1 MRASNPLA
9 NASFGI
15 LRMYLYGQQPMS
27 HPSVER
33 IARCSRFGR
42 HLLAAQPQLA
52 EAVAGQLDGPFTAA
66 AMAAFLDAPPCTDEA
81 ALHQR
86 LRQLRQRV
94 WLVATARDL
103 AGTADLAE
111 VTATYSALAEVCI
124 AAALD
129 FHHAALAA
137 RHGEPRDEHGAP
149 QRMVVVGMGKLG
161 GRELNVSSDIDLIYL
176 YPDEGDTAADAGIAL
191 KPVSNHEFFVRLGRR
206 LTAALS
212 EATADGY
219 VFRVDLRLR
228 PWGDSGPFA
237 MGFAM
242 LEDYLVAQGRPW
254 ERYAWIKA
262 RPLTGTRHDELL
274 DIVRPFVFRKYLDFG
289 AFAAI
294 RDLHVQIRREVARR
308 EMADNVKLGP
318 GGIREIEFTAQVFQ
332 LIRGGRIPTLQKRPT
347 LTVLDEL
354 VKNGLIAADAQHEL
368 AAAYD
373 FLRRLEHR
381 LQYLDDAQ
389 TQQLPDDAES
399 QAMLAEA
406 MNFADYGAL
415 IVALDSHRTK
425 VTRHFEQMFAAPQ
438 TDQNSHPLAAVCCG
452 TADAGVAHA
461 LLENAG
467 YDDPDR
473 VLATLE
479 ALRHSAARLAE
490 STQLRLDALLPPA
503 LEIIGSQAD
512 PMATL
517 ERFAALIQ
525 AIARRATYLALL
537 AEYPAALR
545 QLVRLLAASPWA
557 AQILTRQ
564 PQLLDELIA
573 PQSLLSVPDW
583 TQLAAQLRDELDAQ
597 GGDTE
602 AQMDTLR
609 RFKQVQTL
617 RLLAQDVA
625 GRLTL
630 EALSDH
636 LSWLADTLLAETL
649 VRCWAGL
656 KTRHRDAPR
665 FAVIGYGKL
674 GGKELGYASDLDLV
688 FLYDDDDDRA
698 QEIYARLAQR
708 INTWLGTL
716 TSAGILYEAD
726 LRLRPDGASGLLVS
740 STEAF
745 RNYQLHHAW
754 VWEHQA
760 LTRARFV
767 CGDVAIGEA
776 FERLRREVLCLPRD
790 ADSLRGDVLAMREK
804 MRAGHVNNT
813 ALFDLKH
820 DTGGIVDV
828 EFCVQYLVLRH
839 CAVHPELADN
849 VGNIALLLRA
859 GAAGLVPADV
869 AQAAADAYRELRR
882 QQHAVK
888 LSGATFA
895 RVPLDAVA
903 TVRDAVGVLWA
914 HVMGAAG

>member
-1 MRASNPLA
+1 
-9 NASFGI
+9 
-15 LRMYLYGQQPMS
+15 MS
-27 HPSVER
+27 HPALDRV
-33 IARCSRFGR
+33 ARCSRFGR
-42 HLLAAQPQLA
+42 RLLAAQPQLA
-52 EAVAGQLDGPFTAA
+52 EAMAAQIDQPFSRA
-66 AMAAFLDAPPCTDEA
+66 AMQLFLVTPPCTDEA

-103 AGTADLAE
+103 AGSADLAE
-111 VTATYSALAEVCI
+111 IVATYSALAEVCI

-129 FHHAALAA
+129 FHHAMLAA
-137 RHGEPRDEHGAP
+137 RHGEPRDEHGRL

-161 GRELNVSSDIDLIYL
+161 GGELNVSSDIDLIYL
-176 YPDEGDTAADAGIAL
+176 YPEEGRTDGA
-191 KPVSNHEFFVRLGRR
+191 KPLTNHEFFIRLGRK
-206 LTAALS
+206 LAAALS

-228 PWGDSGPFA
+228 PWGDSGPLA

-262 RPLTGTRHDELL
+262 RPLTGERHDELMQ
-274 DIVRPFVFRKYLDFG
+274 IVRPFVFRKYLDFG

-308 EMADNVKLGP
+308 EMAHNVKLGP

-332 LIRGGRIPTLQKRPT
+332 LIRGGQIAALRQRPT
-347 LTVLDEL
+347 LDVLAEL
-354 VKNGLIAADAQHEL
+354 AKSGLMTADAQREL

-381 LQYLDDAQ
+381 IQYLDDAQ
-389 TQQLPDDAES
+389 TQLLPDDAES

-406 MNFADYGAL
+406 MGFADYAAL
-415 IVALDSHRTK
+415 LAALDQHRTR
-425 VTRHFEQMFAAPQ
+425 VTRHFEQVFAAPQ
-438 TDQNSHPLAAVCCG
+438 TDQDSHPLAAVCCG
-452 TADAGVAHA
+452 TADADTTHA

-467 YDDPDR
+467 YADPSQ
-473 VLATLE
+473 VLVILD
-479 ALRHSAARLAE
+479 ALRQHAARLTE
-490 STQLRLDALLPPA
+490 STQLRMNALLPPA
-503 LEIIGSQAD
+503 LEIIGGQPD
-512 PMATL
+512 PIATL
-517 ERFAALIQ
+517 QRFAALVE
-525 AIARRATYLALL
+525 AIARRSTYLALL
-537 AEYPAALR
+537 AEYPSALR

-557 AQILTRQ
+557 ALMITRQ

-583 TQLAAQLRDELDAQ
+583 TQLAVQLHAELD
-597 GGDTE
+597 GCPGDTE
-602 AQMDTLR
+602 AQMDALR

-625 GRLTL
+625 GLLTL

-636 LSWLADTLLAETL
+636 LSCLADTLLAEVL
-649 VRCWAGL
+649 ARCWDGL
-656 KTRHRDAPR
+656 KTRHRDTPR

-688 FLYDDDDDRA
+688 FLYRDADARA
-698 QEIYARLAQR
+698 PEIYARLAQR

-716 TSAGILYEAD
+716 TAAGTLYETD

-740 STEAF
+740 STDAF
-745 RNYQLHHAW
+745 RDYQLHHAW

-767 CGDVAIGEA
+767 CGDAAIGET
-776 FERLRREVLCLPRD
+776 FESLRREVLCVPRD
-790 ADSLRGDVLAMREK
+790 AGKLRDEVRAMREK
-804 MRAGHVNNT
+804 MHAGHVNDSGF
-813 ALFDLKH
+813 FDLKH
-820 DTGGIVDV
+820 DSGGIVDV

-839 CAVHPELADN
+839 CHAHPELAAN
-849 VGNIALLLRA
+849 LGNIALLLRA
-859 GAAGLVPADV
+859 GETGLIPADL

-882 QQHAVK
+882 QQHTAKLAGAVH
-888 LSGATFA
+888 A
-895 RVPLDAVA
+895 RVPPAAVEN
-903 TVRDAVGVLWA
+903 VRDAVKALWA
-914 HVMGAAG
+914 QVMEGAA

>member
-1 MRASNPLA
+1 MSNPALD
-9 NASFGI
+9 
-15 LRMYLYGQQPMS
+15 R
-27 HPSVER
+27 VV
-33 IARCSRFGR
+33 RCSRYGR
-42 HLLAAQPQLA
+42 RLLAAQPHLA
-52 EAVAGQLDGPFTAA
+52 EAVAGQLDQAFTRE
-66 AMAAFLDAPPCTDEA
+66 AMQAFLAAPACADEA

-86 LRQLRQRV
+86 LRQLRQHV
-94 WLVATARDL
+94 WWVATARDL
-103 AGTADLAE
+103 TGSADLAE
-111 VTATYSALAEVCI
+111 VTATYSTLAEVCL

-137 RHGEPRDEHGAP
+137 RHGEPRDEHGQP
-149 QRMVVVGMGKLG
+149 QQMVVVGMGKLG
-161 GRELNVSSDIDLIYL
+161 GGELNVSSDIDLIYL
-176 YPDEGDTAADAGIAL
+176 YPEEGDTAADDAALNKPGAAG
-191 KPVSNHEFFVRLGRR
+191 KPISNHEFFVRLGRK

-262 RPLTGTRHDELL
+262 RPLTGSHHDDLMA
-274 DIVRPFVFRKYLDFG
+274 IVRPFVFRKYLDFG

-308 EMADNVKLGP
+308 EMADNIKLGP

-332 LIRGGRIPTLQKRPT
+332 LIRGGKIAALQQRPT
-347 LTVLDEL
+347 LSVLGEL
-354 VKNGLIAADAQHEL
+354 VNSGLMAADARQEL

-406 MNFADYGAL
+406 MEFPDYAAL
-415 IVALDSHRTK
+415 IAVLDRHRNK

-438 TDQNSHPLAAVCCG
+438 TDQMSHPLTAACCG
-452 TADAGVAHA
+452 TADAATTRA

-467 YDDPDR
+467 YDDPQR
-473 VLATLE
+473 VLATLD
-479 ALRHSAARLAE
+479 ALRQHTAQLAE
-490 STQLRLDALLPPA
+490 STQLLLNALLPPA
-503 LEIIGSQAD
+503 LEVIGSQPD

-517 ERFAALIQ
+517 DRFAALVQ
-525 AIARRATYLALL
+525 SIARRSTYLALL

-557 AQILTRQ
+557 AQVLTLQ

-573 PQSLLSVPDW
+573 PQSLMSVPDW
-583 TQLAAQLRDELDAQ
+583 AQLAAQLRDELDARP
-597 GGDTE
+597 GDTE
-602 AQMDTLR
+602 AQLDALR

-636 LSWLADTLLAETL
+636 LSNLADTLLAETL
-649 VRCWAGL
+649 ARCWAGL
-656 KTRHRDAPR
+656 KSRHRDTPR

-674 GGKELGYASDLDLV
+674 GGRELGYASDLDLV
-688 FLYDDDDDRA
+688 FLYDDTDERA
-698 QEIYARLAQR
+698 QEIYARLTQR

-716 TSAGILYEAD
+716 TPAGILYETD
-726 LRLRPDGASGLLVS
+726 LRLRPDGAAGLLVS
-740 STEAF
+740 SVEAF
-745 RNYQLHHAW
+745 RDYQLHHAW
-754 VWEHQA
+754 TWEHQA

-767 CGDVAIGEA
+767 RGDAAIGAA
-776 FERLRREVLCLPRD
+776 FETLRREVLCAPRD
-790 ADSLRGDVLAMREK
+790 AGKLREEVLAMREK
-804 MRAGHVNNT
+804 MHAGHLNDSE
-813 ALFDLKH
+813 LFDLKH
-820 DTGGIVDV
+820 DSGGIVDV

-839 CAVHPELADN
+839 CAAHPELADN

-859 GAAGLVPADV
+859 GAAGLVPTGV
-869 AQAAADAYRELRR
+869 AEAAADAYRELRR
-882 QQHAVK
+882 QQHAIK
-888 LSGATFA
+888 LSGADYA
-895 RVPLDAVA
+895 RVPLPAVEN
-903 TVRDAVGVLWA
+903 VRDAVRALWA
-914 HVMGAAG
+914 QVMGASA

>member
-1 MRASNPLA
+1 
-9 NASFGI
+9 
-15 LRMYLYGQQPMS
+15 MS
-27 HPSVER
+27 HSALDRVV
-33 IARCSRFGR
+33 RCSRYGR
-42 HLLAAQPQLA
+42 RLLAAHPQLA
-52 EAVAGQLDGPFTAA
+52 VAVAGQLEQAFSRE
-66 AMAAFLDAPPCTDEA
+66 AMQAFLAVPACANEA

-94 WLVATARDL
+94 WWVATARDL
-103 AGTADLAE
+103 AGSADLAE
-111 VTATYSALAEVCI
+111 VTATYSTLAEVCL

-137 RHGEPRDEHGAP
+137 RHGEPRDEHGQP
-149 QRMVVVGMGKLG
+149 QQMIVVGMGKLG
-161 GRELNVSSDIDLIYL
+161 GGELNVSSDIDLIYL
-176 YPDEGDTAADAGIAL
+176 YPEEGDTAADEAGAAI
-191 KPVSNHEFFVRLGRR
+191 KPISNHEFFVRLGRK

-262 RPLTGTRHDELL
+262 RPLTGGRHDELMA
-274 DIVRPFVFRKYLDFG
+274 IVRPFVFRKYLDFG

-308 EMADNVKLGP
+308 EMADNIKLGP
-318 GGIREIEFTAQVFQ
+318 GGIREIEFTAQVYQ
-332 LIRGGRIPTLQKRPT
+332 LIRGGKIAALQQRPT
-347 LTVLDEL
+347 LTVLGEL
-354 VKNGLIAADAQHEL
+354 VKNELMTTDAQQEL

-389 TQQLPDDAES
+389 TQQLPEDAES

-406 MNFADYGAL
+406 MNFPDYAAL
-415 IVALDSHRTK
+415 LAALERHRNK

-438 TDQNSHPLAAVCCG
+438 TNQVSHPLTAVCCG
-452 TADAGVAHA
+452 TADAESTRA

-467 YDDPDR
+467 YDDPQR
-473 VLATLE
+473 VLATLD
-479 ALRHSAARLAE
+479 ALRQHTARLAE
-490 STQLRLDALLPPA
+490 STQLRLNALLPPA
-503 LEIIGSQAD
+503 LEVIGSQPD
-512 PMATL
+512 PAATL

-525 AIARRATYLALL
+525 AISRRATYLALL

-557 AQILTRQ
+557 AQVLTLQ

-573 PQSLLSVPDW
+573 PQSLMSVPDW
-583 TQLAAQLRDELDAQ
+583 AQLAIQLRDELDAHP
-597 GGDTE
+597 GDTE
-602 AQMDTLR
+602 AQLDALR

-636 LSWLADTLLAETL
+636 LSFLADVLLAETL
-649 VRCWAGL
+649 DRCWAGL
-656 KTRHRDAPR
+656 KTRHRNTPR

-688 FLYDDDDDRA
+688 FLYDDADERA
-698 QEIYARLAQR
+698 QEIYARLTQR

-716 TSAGILYEAD
+716 TPAGILYETD
-726 LRLRPDGASGLLVS
+726 LRLRPDGAAGLLVS
-740 STEAF
+740 SVEAF
-745 RNYQLHHAW
+745 RDYQLHHAW
-754 VWEHQA
+754 TWEHQA

-767 CGDVAIGEA
+767 CGDAAIGASFEA
-776 FERLRREVLCLPRD
+776 LRRDVLCLPRD
-790 ADSLRGDVLAMREK
+790 GEKLHEEVLAMREK
-804 MRAGHVNNT
+804 MHAGHVNNSE
-813 ALFDLKH
+813 LFDLKH
-820 DTGGIVDV
+820 DSGGIVDV
-828 EFCVQYLVLRH
+828 EFCVQYLLLRH
-839 CAVHPELADN
+839 CNAHPELADN

-859 GAAGLVPADV
+859 GAGGLVPV
-869 AQAAADAYRELRR
+869 ELAQAAADAYRELRR
-882 QQHAVK
+882 QQHAIK
-888 LSGATFA
+888 LSGAEYA
-895 RVPLDAVA
+895 RVPLADVA
-903 TVRDAVGVLWA
+903 SVRDTVKALWRQ
-914 HVMGAAG
+914 VMA

>member
-1 MRASNPLA
+1 MSNSALD
-9 NASFGI
+9 
-15 LRMYLYGQQPMS
+15 R
-27 HPSVER
+27 V
-33 IARCSRFGR
+33 ARCSRFGR
-42 HLLAAQPQLA
+42 HLMAAQPQLA
-52 EAVAGQLDGPFTAA
+52 EAVAARLDQPFSRE
-66 AMAAFLDAPPCTDEA
+66 AMQAFLAEPPRSGQASADEA
-81 ALHQR
+81 GLHQR

-111 VTATYSALAEVCI
+111 VVSTYSALAEVCVTT
-124 AAALD
+124 ALD
-129 FHHAALAA
+129 FHHAALAV
-137 RHGEPRDEHGAP
+137 RHGEPRDEQGRP

-161 GRELNVSSDIDLIYL
+161 GGELNVSSDIDLIYL
-176 YPDEGDTAADAGIAL
+176 YPEEGETDGARPL
-191 KPVSNHEFFVRLGRR
+191 SNHEFFIRLGRK
-206 LTAALS
+206 LAAALS
-212 EATADGY
+212 EATADGF

-262 RPLTGTRHDELL
+262 RPLTGARHDELTA
-274 DIVRPFVFRKYLDFG
+274 IVRPFVFRKYLDFG

-294 RDLHVQIRREVARR
+294 RDLHVQIQREVARR
-308 EMADNVKLGP
+308 DMAHNVKLGP

-332 LIRGGRIPTLQKRPT
+332 LIRGGQIAALQQRPT
-347 LTVLDEL
+347 LTVLAEL
-354 VKNGLIAADAQHEL
+354 VKSGLMTADAQQEL
-368 AAAYD
+368 ATAYD

-381 LQYLDDAQ
+381 IQYLDDAQ
-389 TQQLPDDAES
+389 TQLLPDDAES

-406 MNFADYGAL
+406 MDFPDYAAL
-415 IVALDSHRTK
+415 LAGLDKHRSK

-438 TDQNSHPLAAVCCG
+438 TDQESHPLTAVCCG
-452 TADAGVAHA
+452 TADAATTRV

-467 YDDPDR
+467 YDDPAR
-473 VLATLE
+473 VLATLD
-479 ALRHSAARLAE
+479 ALRQHAARLPE
-490 STQLRLDALLPPA
+490 STQLRLNSLLPPA
-503 LEIIGSQAD
+503 LEIIGSQPD
-512 PMATL
+512 PQVTL
-517 ERFAALIQ
+517 ERFVALVQSIS
-525 AIARRATYLALL
+525 RRATYLALL

-557 AQILTRQ
+557 AQMITRQ

-573 PQSLLSVPDW
+573 PQHLMSELDW
-583 TQLAAQLRDELDAQ
+583 MQLAAQLRAELDAHP
-597 GGDTE
+597 GDTE
-602 AQMDTLR
+602 VQMDALR

-636 LSWLADTLLAETL
+636 LSYLADTLLAETL
-649 VRCWAGL
+649 TRCWAGL
-656 KTRHRDAPR
+656 KSRHRDTPH

-688 FLYDDDDDRA
+688 FLYDDPDERA

-716 TSAGILYEAD
+716 TPAGMLYETD

-745 RNYQLHHAW
+745 RDYQLHHAW
-754 VWEHQA
+754 TWEHQA

-767 CGDVAIGEA
+767 CGDTAIGVTFEA
-776 FERLRREVLCLPRD
+776 FRREVLCLPRD
-790 ADSLRGDVLAMREK
+790 AGKLREEVLAMRER
-804 MRAGHVNNT
+804 MHAGHVNDSE
-813 ALFDLKH
+813 LFDLKH
-820 DTGGIVDV
+820 DSGGIVDV
-828 EFCVQYLVLRH
+828 EFCVQYLVLRDCH
-839 CAVHPELADN
+839 LHPELADN
-849 VGNIALLLRA
+849 VGNIALLQRA
-859 GAAGLVPADV
+859 GTAGLIPADL

-882 QQHAVK
+882 QQHAIK
-888 LSGATFA
+888 LSGAEHA
-895 RVPLDAVA
+895 RVPPAAVEN
-903 TVRDAVGVLWA
+903 VRDAVMSLWA
-914 HVMGAAG
+914 QVMEAR

>member
-1 MRASNPLA
+1 
-9 NASFGI
+9 
-15 LRMYLYGQQPMS
+15 MS
-27 HPSVER
+27 HSALDRVV
-33 IARCSRFGR
+33 RCSRYGR
-42 HLLAAQPQLA
+42 RLLAAHPQLA
-52 EAVAGQLDGPFTAA
+52 EAVAGQLDQAFSRE
-66 AMAAFLDAPPCTDEA
+66 AMQAFLAVPACADEA

-94 WLVATARDL
+94 WWVATARDL
-103 AGTADLAE
+103 AGSADLAE
-111 VTATYSALAEVCI
+111 VTARYSTLAEVCV

-129 FHHAALAA
+129 FHHPALAA
-137 RHGEPRDEHGAP
+137 RHGEPRDEHGQP
-149 QRMVVVGMGKLG
+149 QQMIVVGMGKLG
-161 GRELNVSSDIDLIYL
+161 GGELNVSSDIDLIYL
-176 YPDEGDTAADAGIAL
+176 YPEEGDTAADEAGAAI
-191 KPVSNHEFFVRLGRR
+191 KPISNHEFFVRLGRK

-262 RPLTGTRHDELL
+262 RPLTGGRHDELMA
-274 DIVRPFVFRKYLDFG
+274 IVRPFVFRKYLDFG

-318 GGIREIEFTAQVFQ
+318 GGIREIEFTAQVYQ
-332 LIRGGRIPTLQKRPT
+332 LIRGGRIAALQQRPT
-347 LTVLDEL
+347 LTVLGEL
-354 VKNGLIAADAQHEL
+354 VKNELMTADAQQEL

-389 TQQLPDDAES
+389 TQQLPEDAES

-406 MNFADYGAL
+406 MNFPDYAAL
-415 IVALDSHRTK
+415 LAALERHRNK

-438 TDQNSHPLAAVCCG
+438 TDQVSHPLTAVCCG
-452 TADAGVAHA
+452 TADAESTRA

-467 YDDPDR
+467 YDDPQL
-473 VLATLE
+473 VLATLD
-479 ALRHSAARLAE
+479 ALRQHTARLAE
-490 STQLRLDALLPPA
+490 STQLRLNALLPPA
-503 LEIIGSQAD
+503 LEVIGSQPD
-512 PMATL
+512 PAATL

-525 AIARRATYLALL
+525 AISRRATYLALL

-557 AQILTRQ
+557 AQVLTLQ

-573 PQSLLSVPDW
+573 PQSLMSVPDW
-583 TQLAAQLRDELDAQ
+583 AQLAAQLRDELDAHP
-597 GGDTE
+597 GDTE
-602 AQMDTLR
+602 AQLDALR

-636 LSWLADTLLAETL
+636 LSFLADVLLAETL
-649 VRCWAGL
+649 ERCWAGL
-656 KTRHRDAPR
+656 KTRHRETPR

-688 FLYDDDDDRA
+688 FLYDDADERA
-698 QEIYARLAQR
+698 QEIYARLTQR

-716 TSAGILYEAD
+716 TPAGILYETD
-726 LRLRPDGASGLLVS
+726 LRLRPDGAAGLLVS
-740 STEAF
+740 SVEAF
-745 RNYQLHHAW
+745 RDYQLHHAW
-754 VWEHQA
+754 TWEHQA

-767 CGDVAIGEA
+767 CGDTAIGSSFEA
-776 FERLRREVLCLPRD
+776 LRRDVLCLPRD
-790 ADSLRGDVLAMREK
+790 GEKLHGEVLAMREK
-804 MRAGHVNNT
+804 MHAGHVNNSE
-813 ALFDLKH
+813 LFDLKH
-820 DTGGIVDV
+820 DSGGIVDV

-839 CAVHPELADN
+839 CNAHPELADN

-859 GAAGLVPADV
+859 GAGGLVPV
-869 AQAAADAYRELRR
+869 ELAQAAADAYRELRR
-882 QQHAVK
+882 QQHAIK
-888 LSGATFA
+888 LSGAEYA
-895 RVPLDAVA
+895 RVPLADVA
-903 TVRDAVGVLWA
+903 SVRDTVKALWRQ
-914 HVMGAAG
+914 VMA

>member
-1 MRASNPLA
+1 
-9 NASFGI
+9 
-15 LRMYLYGQQPMS
+15 MS
-27 HPSVER
+27 HPALDRVV
-33 IARCSRFGR
+33 RCSRYGR
-42 HLLAAQPQLA
+42 RLLAAHPLLA
-52 EAVAGQLDGPFTAA
+52 EAVAGQFDQAFSRE
-66 AMAAFLDAPPCTDEA
+66 AMLAFLSAPACADEA

-103 AGTADLAE
+103 AGSAELAE
-111 VTATYSALAEVCI
+111 VTATYSTLAEVCL

-129 FHHAALAA
+129 FHHAVLAA
-137 RHGEPRDEHGAP
+137 RHGEPRDEHGQP
-149 QRMVVVGMGKLG
+149 QQMIVVGMGKLG
-161 GRELNVSSDIDLIYL
+161 GGELNVSSDIDLIYL
-176 YPDEGDTAADAGIAL
+176 YPEEGDTAADHDAAATMSRRDGIQ
-191 KPVSNHEFFVRLGRR
+191 KDKSISNHEFFVRLGRK

-262 RPLTGTRHDELL
+262 RPLTGGRHDELMA
-274 DIVRPFVFRKYLDFG
+274 IVRPFVFRKYLDFG

-332 LIRGGRIPTLQKRPT
+332 LIRGGKIAALQQRPT
-347 LTVLDEL
+347 LTVLGEL
-354 VKNGLIAADAQHEL
+354 VNSGLMAADARQEL

-406 MNFADYGAL
+406 MDFPDYAAL
-415 IVALDSHRTK
+415 IAALDRHRNK

-438 TDQNSHPLAAVCCG
+438 TDQVSHPLTAACCG
-452 TADAGVAHA
+452 TADAATTRA

-467 YDDPDR
+467 YDDPQR
-473 VLATLE
+473 VLATLD
-479 ALRHSAARLAE
+479 ALRQHTAQLAE
-490 STQLRLDALLPPA
+490 STQLLLNALLPPA
-503 LEIIGSQAD
+503 LEVIGSQPD
-512 PMATL
+512 PAATL
-517 ERFAALIQ
+517 ERFAALMQ
-525 AIARRATYLALL
+525 SIARRSTYLALL

-557 AQILTRQ
+557 AQVLTQQ
-564 PQLLDELIA
+564 PQLLDELIS
-573 PQSLLSVPDW
+573 PQSLMSVPDW
-583 TQLAAQLRDELDAQ
+583 AQLGAQLRDELDARP
-597 GGDTE
+597 GDTE
-602 AQMDTLR
+602 AQLDALR

-625 GRLTL
+625 GQLTL

-636 LSWLADTLLAETL
+636 LSNLADTLLAETL
-649 VRCWAGL
+649 ARCWAGL
-656 KTRHRDAPR
+656 KTRHRDTPR
-665 FAVIGYGKL
+665 FAVVGYGKL
-674 GGKELGYASDLDLV
+674 GGRELGYASDLDLV
-688 FLYDDDDDRA
+688 FLYDDADERA
-698 QEIYARLAQR
+698 QEIYARLTQR

-716 TSAGILYEAD
+716 TPAGILYETD
-726 LRLRPDGASGLLVS
+726 LRLRPDGAAGLLVS
-740 STEAF
+740 SVEAF
-745 RNYQLHHAW
+745 RDYQLHHAW
-754 VWEHQA
+754 TWEHQA

-767 CGDVAIGEA
+767 CGDAAIGAA
-776 FERLRREVLCLPRD
+776 FEALRREVLCAPRD
-790 ADSLRGDVLAMREK
+790 AGKLREEVLAMREK
-804 MRAGHVNNT
+804 MHAGHVNDSE
-813 ALFDLKH
+813 LFDLKH
-820 DTGGIVDV
+820 DSGGIVDV

-839 CAVHPELADN
+839 CNAHPELADN

-869 AQAAADAYRELRR
+869 AEAAADAYRELRR
-882 QQHAVK
+882 QQHAIK
-888 LSGATFA
+888 LSGADYA
-895 RVPLDAVA
+895 RVPLPAVES
-903 TVRDAVGVLWA
+903 VRDVVKSLWVQ
-914 HVMGAAG
+914 VMDTAS

>member
-1 MRASNPLA
+1 MSNPALD
-9 NASFGI
+9 
-15 LRMYLYGQQPMS
+15 R
-27 HPSVER
+27 VV
-33 IARCSRFGR
+33 RCSRYGR
-42 HLLAAQPQLA
+42 RLLAAQPLLA
-52 EAVAGQLDGPFTAA
+52 EAVTGQLDQAFTRD
-66 AMAAFLDAPPCTDEA
+66 AMQAFLSAPACADEA

-103 AGTADLAE
+103 AGSADLAE
-111 VTATYSALAEVCI
+111 VTATYSTLAEVCL

-137 RHGEPRDEHGAP
+137 RHGEPRDEHGQP
-149 QRMVVVGMGKLG
+149 LQMVVVGMGKLG
-161 GRELNVSSDIDLIYL
+161 GGELNVSSDIDLIYL
-176 YPDEGDTAADAGIAL
+176 YPAEGDTTADEAGAATMSRRDGIQTG
-191 KPVSNHEFFVRLGRR
+191 KPISNHEFFVRLGRK

-262 RPLTGTRHDELL
+262 RPLTGGRHDELMA
-274 DIVRPFVFRKYLDFG
+274 IVRPFVFRKYLDFG

-308 EMADNVKLGP
+308 EMADNIKLGP
-318 GGIREIEFTAQVFQ
+318 GGIREIEFTAQVYQ
-332 LIRGGRIPTLQKRPT
+332 LIRGGRIAALQQRPT
-347 LTVLDEL
+347 LTVLGEL
-354 VKNGLIAADAQHEL
+354 VKNELMTADAQQEL

-389 TQQLPDDAES
+389 TQQLPEDAES

-406 MNFADYGAL
+406 MDFPDYAAL
-415 IVALDSHRTK
+415 LVALERHRNK

-438 TDQNSHPLAAVCCG
+438 TDQVSHPLTAVCCG
-452 TADAGVAHA
+452 TADAESTRA

-467 YDDPDR
+467 YDDPQR
-473 VLATLE
+473 VLATLD
-479 ALRHSAARLAE
+479 ALRQHTARLAE
-490 STQLRLDALLPPA
+490 STQLRLNALLPPA
-503 LEIIGSQAD
+503 LEVIGSQPD
-512 PMATL
+512 PAATL

-525 AIARRATYLALL
+525 AISRRATYLALL

-557 AQILTRQ
+557 AQVLTLQ

-573 PQSLLSVPDW
+573 PQSLMSVPDW
-583 TQLAAQLRDELDAQ
+583 AQLAAQLRDELDAHP
-597 GGDTE
+597 GDTE
-602 AQMDTLR
+602 AQMDALR

-636 LSWLADTLLAETL
+636 LSDLAGTLLAETL
-649 VRCWAGL
+649 DRCWAGL
-656 KTRHRDAPR
+656 KSHHRDTPR

-674 GGKELGYASDLDLV
+674 GGRELGYASDLDLV
-688 FLYDDDDDRA
+688 FLYDDGDERA
-698 QEIYARLAQR
+698 QEIYARLTQR

-716 TSAGILYEAD
+716 TPAGILYETD
-726 LRLRPDGASGLLVS
+726 LRLRPDGAAGLLVS
-740 STEAF
+740 SVEAF
-745 RNYQLHHAW
+745 RDYQLHHAW
-754 VWEHQA
+754 TWEHQA

-767 CGDVAIGEA
+767 CGDAAIGAA
-776 FERLRREVLCLPRD
+776 FEALRREVLCLPRD
-790 ADSLRGDVLAMREK
+790 AEKLHEEVLAMRKK
-804 MRAGHVNNT
+804 MHAGHVNDSE
-813 ALFDLKH
+813 LFDLKH
-820 DTGGIVDV
+820 DSGGIVDV
-828 EFCVQYLVLRH
+828 EFCVQYLVLRQS
-839 CAVHPELADN
+839 ATHPELADN

-859 GAAGLVPADV
+859 GAAGLVPV
-869 AQAAADAYRELRR
+869 ELAQAAADAYRELRR
-882 QQHAVK
+882 RQHAIK
-888 LSGATFA
+888 LSGADYA
-895 RVPLDAVA
+895 RVPLPAVE
-903 TVRDAVGVLWA
+903 TVRNAVKMLWA
-914 HVMGAAG
+914 QVMGVSA